1 MKSCTFTGVSQTP
14 ESFKVSTLSI
24 VLIEIIQGGM
34 PSNEGCSDAEQGS
47 GSDSNSSMV
56 SLSEFSCT
64 PTTPTNS
71 LTDDEG
77 GNREKEQAHSPDYI
91 QMDIGIP
98 REQITGY
105 PVEVQVQQAPILFP
119 PTPEPTEVSEPG
131 PAIKPNSYRDIKD
144 SLYFQENMAK
154 KKQTR
159 KLSKKEKE
167 SLMLAGKQPRQPIS
181 ATPLRK
187 KGTGNKAARSEVDNT
202 VKAGQ
207 RAPRKSA
214 PATGGVKKPH
224 RYRPGIVALREI
236 RRYQKSTELLCRKL
250 PVARLIREIAQDFKT
265 DLRFQTSAIAAL
277 HEAME
282 DYQVKLFEDT
292 NLCAI
297 HAKRVTIMPKDMQLA
312 RRIRGE
318 RA

>member
-1 MKSCTFTGVSQTP
+1 M
-14 ESFKVSTLSI
+14 STLSI

-119 PTPEPTEVSEPG
+119 PTLEPTEVSEPG
-131 PAIKPNSYRDIKD
+131 PAIK
-144 SLYFQENMAK
+144 
-154 KKQTR
+154 
-159 KLSKKEKE
+159 
-167 SLMLAGKQPRQPIS
+167 
-181 ATPLRK
+181 
-187 KGTGNKAARSEVDNT
+187 
-202 VKAGQ
+202 
-207 RAPRKSA
+207 
-214 PATGGVKKPH
+214 
-224 RYRPGIVALREI
+224 
-236 RRYQKSTELLCRKL
+236 TEF
-250 PVARLIREIAQDFKT
+250 I
-265 DLRFQTSAIAAL
+265 
-277 HEAME
+277 
-282 DYQVKLFEDT
+282 
-292 NLCAI
+292 
-297 HAKRVTIMPKDMQLA
+297 
-312 RRIRGE
+312 
-318 RA
+318 